1 MADKKEILK
10 KLRNMFTQE
19 GRLENK
25 FAKHDK
31 FNKKYNDLFDEA
43 KQIKADAARKASR
56 GDMTQDQIDDVS
68 ADLKKIRDKMKKI
81 EERDLKLAGR
91 AEKQIERMR
100 DKTIKKIDRK
110 TSRGAYKYDDLDKA

>member
-1 MADKKEILK
+1 MADKKETLK

-31 FNKKYNDLFDEA
+31 FNKKYSDLYREHE
-43 KQIKADAARKASR
+43 QIKAETARKISR
-56 GDMTQDQIDDVS
+56 GNMTQAQVDQVS
-68 ADLKKIRDKMKKI
+68 ADLKKMRDKMKKI

-91 AEKQIERMR
+91 TEKQIERMNE
-100 DKTIKKIDRK
+100 KTRKKIDRK
-110 TSRGAYKYDDLDKA
+110 TSKGAYKYDDLDKA